1 MNKRRE
7 EDKRE
12 DNNKEEREKID
23 RGKDGERRSR
33 NRERG
38 KIGKEG
44 RRQND
49 IELRRIVKG
58 LSKKEFEVRQRIREK
73 QSAKDGIRIRRDVA

>member
-38 KIGKEG
+38 KIGKQG
-44 RRQND
+44 RR
-49 IELRRIVKG
+49 
-58 LSKKEFEVRQRIREK
+58 
-73 QSAKDGIRIRRDVA
+73 